1 MPRPIKYANADD
13 LLDNCTIK
21 DDCYLWPSSST
32 PMPMLSPNS
41 PLAQKFGTTSV
52 MRILF
57 AICRFVPAGPRLIH
71 RCTNKFCVNP
81 FHFSESKAVR
91 AKRLELPNPNGLL
104 PEQED
109 RRHLIAPPDEE
120 LIALRPKNPT
130 HIKMLLD
137 AAVLAGYDA
146 KGMADKRS
154 YKVPPKAQ
162 PRFADPD
169 VPVLVIK
176 PRPVVQREGL
186 AEDELD
192 WDAPAQPIHTTP
204 AQIHTS
210 TGDDSGDDEDADDG
224 MTEGMV
230 QELTGAEDIIEEDIF
245 DLIRRRREA
254 MLNKPT

>member
-169 VPVLVIK
+169 VPVLVIT
-176 PRPVVQREGL
+176 PRPTPERTSL
-186 AEDELD
+186 SEDELD
-192 WDAPAQPIHTTP
+192 WDEPAGKP
-204 AQIHTS
+204 ARS
-210 TGDDSGDDEDADDG
+210 EPDPEDADDG

-254 MLNKPT
+254 MLNK

>member
-57 AICRFVPAGPRLIH
+57 TVCRFVPAGPRLVH
-71 RCTNKFCVNP
+71 RCANKFCVNP

-104 PEQED
+104 PDQEEH
-109 RRHLIAPPDEE
+109 RHLIAPPDEE
-120 LIALRPKNPT
+120 LLEMRPKNPT

-137 AAVLAGYDA
+137 SAVLAGYDA
-146 KGMADKRS
+146 QGMADKRS
-154 YKVPPKAQ
+154 YKMPPKAQ

-176 PRPVVQREGL
+176 PRPVVPPTVT
-186 AEDELD
+186 DED
-192 WDAPAQPIHTTP
+192 WDVLAPGVEKVTVTVP
-204 AQIHTS
+204 
-210 TGDDSGDDEDADDG
+210 DEEDADDG
-224 MTEGMV
+224 VTEGMANDI
-230 QELTGAEDIIEEDIF
+230 TGAEDVLQDDIF

-254 MLNKPT
+254 LLNKP

>member
-57 AICRFVPAGPRLIH
+57 AICRFVPAGPRLVH
-71 RCTNKFCVNP
+71 RCANKFCVNP

-104 PEQED
+104 PDQEEH
-109 RRHLIAPPDEE
+109 RHLIAPPDEE
-120 LIALRPKNPT
+120 LLALRPKNPT

-154 YKVPPKAQ
+154 YKMPPKAQ

-176 PRPVVQREGL
+176 PRPVLERAGL
-186 AEDELD
+186 ADDELD
-192 WDAPAQPIHTTP
+192 WDEPAGKPEPTALEVAPAP
-204 AQIHTS
+204 AA
-210 TGDDSGDDEDADDG
+210 DPEADADAMD
-224 MTEGMV
+224 TV
-230 QELTGAEDIIEEDIF
+230 GAEDNPQDDIF

-254 MLNKPT
+254 MLRGQGGA